1 MNGIG
6 ILLALVCGSVVVYAV
21 WALVKE
27 ASLQHI
33 QQALVLPYIAKY
45 KEEPEVAAEIASD
58 NFSVGYSFERFIVSR
73 FQKEYFTL
81 HDWRSDKSH
90 DGIYALSNLYPDLK
104 YEFHHHAKRIFF
116 AVECKWRK
124 DFYNNGIELKP
135 EHIDNYID
143 YEQEEN
149 EKVFIAI
156 GVKGTPAQPEFLFV
170 FPLNDIDEDTSFLS
184 RDFLNTYQKVPTSN
198 FFFDPYRQKLC

>member
-1 MNGIG
+1 MNELG
-6 ILLALVCGSVVVYAV
+6 ILLALVCGSLVVYAV
-21 WALVKE
+21 CALVKE
-27 ASLQHI
+27 ASQLYT
-33 QQALVLPYIAKY
+33 QQSPVFPFIAKH
-45 KEEPEVAAEIASD
+45 KEEPQTATEILPD
-58 NFSVGYSFERFIVSR
+58 NLSVGYSFERFIVSR

-116 AVECKWRK
+116 AVECKWREN
-124 DFYNNGIELKP
+124 FYNGGIELKP
-135 EHIDNYID
+135 EHIENYID

-156 GVKGTPAQPEFLFV
+156 GVKGTPAHPEFLFV
-170 FPLNDIDEDTSFLS
+170 FPLNDIDEDTTFLT
-184 RDFLNTYQKVPTSN
+184 REFLNTYQKVPTSN
-198 FFFDPYRQKLC
+198 FSFDPCRQKLS

>member
-1 MNGIG
+1 MNEIG
-6 ILLALVCGSVVVYAV
+6 ILLALLCGSVVVYAV
-21 WALVKE
+21 WNLVKE
-27 ASLQHI
+27 ASQLYTQQGPVFPFIAKHKEEQKTETEKLQHN
-33 QQALVLPYIAKY
+33 L
-45 KEEPEVAAEIASD
+45 
-58 NFSVGYSFERFIVSR
+58 SVGYSFERFIVSR

-104 YEFHHHAKRIFF
+104 YEFHHHAKHIFF

-124 DFYNNGIELKP
+124 NFYNNGIELKP

-156 GVKGTPAQPEFLFV
+156 GVRGTPAQPEFLFV
-170 FPLNDIDEDTSFLS
+170 FPLNDIDEDTTFLS
-184 RDFLNTYQKVPTSN
+184 RDFLNRYQKVPTSN
-198 FFFDPYRQKLC
+198 FYFDPYRQKLS